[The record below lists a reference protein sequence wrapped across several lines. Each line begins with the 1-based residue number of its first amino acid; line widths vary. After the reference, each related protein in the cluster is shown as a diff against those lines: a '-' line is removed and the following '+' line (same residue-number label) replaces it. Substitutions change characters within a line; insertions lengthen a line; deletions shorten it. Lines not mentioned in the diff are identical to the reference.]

1 MPRNNHPQPRPDAL
15 LLVARLLILVAAC
28 VAGYLA
34 WLSWGGS
41 AIVGCGPDSGCH
53 RVLSTRWAYWLGLPV
68 SFIALLVYLVLFG
81 TTFFTGPRVA
91 IERRY
96 SAWLLIVTLC
106 LVAVGAAIWFV
117 GLQVFVIKSFCR
129 FCMTAHICGVAGSV
143 ILLLLARNLHR
154 SLPPMPRKKPGPPP
168 LFSGA
173 RVSWI
178 VSISAAGLA
187 LLIAGQ
193 VLYERPTYMV
203 QSLGTTNQPAARGSV
218 APLFS
223 IHDGKFKL
231 NLRELPLIGSPEAP
245 HVMVSLFDYTCHHCR
260 LMHGHLKQAQQSF
273 SNQLAIVSLPMPLD
287 SDCNS
292 LVKLTP
298 EPHLNACQYARIGL
312 AVWRAKR
319 EVSEEFDDW
328 VFAPERPLSVDEVR
342 QHAEKLVGKER
353 FDRAWGDEWIG
364 RQIQQDV
371 DIFRANVQVTHKGAM
386 PQLIVGGAIAV
397 GEMARADDL
406 FRLLDAQMG
415 LKLNR

>member
-1 MPRNNHPQPRPDAL
+1 MRNNNPQQHPEAL
-15 LLVARLLILVAAC
+15 LLIARLLILAAAGI
-28 VAGYLA
+28 AGYLA

-41 AIVGCGPDSGCH
+41 AIVGCGPDSNCH

-68 SFIALLVYLVLFG
+68 SFLALLVYLVLFG

-96 SAWLLIVTLC
+96 SAWSLIVTLC
-106 LVAVGAAIWFV
+106 LLAVGAAIWFV
-117 GLQVFVIKSFCR
+117 GLQFIVIKSVCP
-129 FCMTAHICGVAGSV
+129 FCMTAHVCGATASV
-143 ILLLLARNLHR
+143 ILLLIARNLHR
-154 SLPPMPRKKPGPPP
+154 SLPRMPRKKPAPPP
-168 LFSGA
+168 LFSGS
-173 RVSWI
+173 RVRRIWL
-178 VSISAAGLA
+178 VSAAGLA

-203 QSLGTTNQPAARGSV
+203 QSLGATNRPAATGSV
-218 APLFS
+218 ARLFS
-223 IHDGKFKL
+223 IHDGKFQL
-231 NLRELPLIGSPEAP
+231 NLRETPLIGSPEAP
-245 HVMVSLFDYTCHHCR
+245 HVVVSLFDYTCHHCR
-260 LMHGHLKQAQQSF
+260 LMHGHLKQVYQSF

-287 SDCNS
+287 SDCNP

-298 EPHLNACQYARIGL
+298 APHVNACQYARIGL

-328 VFAPERPLSVDEVR
+328 LFAPERPLSVDEVR

-353 FDRAWGDEWIG
+353 FERAFGDEWIT

-371 DIFRANVQVTHKGAM
+371 DIFRANTQVTHKGAM

-406 FRLLDAQMG
+406 YRLLEAQMG
-415 LKLNR
+415 LKR